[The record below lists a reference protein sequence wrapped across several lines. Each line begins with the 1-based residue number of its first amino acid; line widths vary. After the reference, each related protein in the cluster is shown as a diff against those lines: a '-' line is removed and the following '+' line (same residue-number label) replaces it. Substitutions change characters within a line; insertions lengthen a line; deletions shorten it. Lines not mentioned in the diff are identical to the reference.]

1 LTSTPPSCKIQLTTT
16 KGKKMETV
24 EIGQEFT
31 TKKSG
36 YTGVVTAIIAPAD
49 NGHTVLELDNGM
61 RYTTLVNA

>member
-1 LTSTPPSCKIQLTTT
+1 
-16 KGKKMETV
+16 METV